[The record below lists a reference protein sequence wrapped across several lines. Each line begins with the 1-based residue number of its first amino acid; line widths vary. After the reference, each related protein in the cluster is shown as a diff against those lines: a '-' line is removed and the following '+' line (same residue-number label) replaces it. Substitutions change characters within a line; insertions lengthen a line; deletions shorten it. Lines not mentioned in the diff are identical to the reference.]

1 MGYNR
6 LGWGRGDVAD
16 SEPTETG
23 ETILV
28 VDDELDVRVFVREAL
43 TLKGYHVIDTGD
55 PLAARRIAETQPV
68 HLLLTDVVMP
78 IMNGLELAKRV
89 EAVSPTT
96 KVLLMSGYVT
106 AEVKGAGRPLVAKPF
121 KTADLLKAIRQLLD
135 SKSAFRRPTPP
146 PAPRPGFGPV

>member
-1 MGYNR
+1 M
-6 LGWGRGDVAD
+6 AD

-28 VDDELDVRVFVREAL
+28 VDDELDVRVFIREAL

-55 PLAARRIAETQPV
+55 PLEARRIAETQPV

>member
-1 MGYNR
+1 
-6 LGWGRGDVAD
+6 VAD
-16 SEPTETG
+16 GSEAAPKG

-28 VDDELDVRVFVREAL
+28 VDDEVDVRVFIREAL
-43 TLKGYHVIDTGD
+43 TLEGYNVIDTGD
-55 PLAARRIAETQPV
+55 PIEARRMAESQPV

-106 AEVKGAGRPLVAKPF
+106 AEVKGSGRPLVAKPF
-121 KTADLLKAIRQLLD
+121 KTADLVKMIRQLLD
-135 SKSAFRRPTPP
+135 SRSVFRRPTPP
-146 PAPRPGFGPV
+146 PAPKPGFGPV

>member
-1 MGYNR
+1 
-6 LGWGRGDVAD
+6 VAD
-16 SEPTETG
+16 SNEPAAKG

-28 VDDELDVRVFVREAL
+28 VDDELDVRVFIREAL
-43 TLKGYHVIDTGD
+43 TLQGYNVADTGD
-55 PLAARRIAETQPV
+55 PLEARRIAESQPV

-96 KVLLMSGYVT
+96 KVLLMSGYAT

-121 KTADLLKAIRQLLD
+121 KTADLLKAIRQILD

-146 PAPRPGFGPV
+146 AAPKPGFGPL

>member
-1 MGYNR
+1 
-6 LGWGRGDVAD
+6 VAD
-16 SEPTETG
+16 SSEAAAKG

-28 VDDELDVRVFVREAL
+28 VDDEQGVRVFVREAL
-43 TLKGYHVIDTGD
+43 TLEGYNVIDTGD
-55 PLAARRIAETQPV
+55 PLEARRIAESQPV

-96 KVLLMSGYVT
+96 KVLLMSGYAT

-146 PAPRPGFGPV
+146 AAPKPGFGPL

>member
-1 MGYNR
+1 M
-6 LGWGRGDVAD
+6 AD
-16 SEPTETG
+16 SSEAAAKG

-28 VDDELDVRVFVREAL
+28 VDDEQDVRVFVREAL
-43 TLKGYHVIDTGD
+43 TLEGYNVVDTGD
-55 PLAARRIAETQPV
+55 PLEARRIAESQTV

-96 KVLLMSGYVT
+96 KVLLMSGYAT

-121 KTADLLKAIRQLLD
+121 KTADLLKAIRQILD

-146 PAPRPGFGPV
+146 AAPKPGFGPL

>member
-1 MGYNR
+1 MAESG
-6 LGWGRGDVAD
+6 
-16 SEPTETG
+16 ETAAKG

-28 VDDELDVRVFVREAL
+28 VDDEQSVRVFVREAL
-43 TLKGYHVIDTGD
+43 ALEGYHVIDTGD
-55 PLAARRIAETQPV
+55 PLEARRIAESQPV

-96 KVLLMSGYVT
+96 KVLLMSGYAT

-146 PAPRPGFGPV
+146 AAPKPGFGPL

>member
-1 MGYNR
+1 
-6 LGWGRGDVAD
+6 VAD
-16 SEPTETG
+16 SSEAAPKG

-28 VDDELDVRVFVREAL
+28 VDDERDVRVFIREAL
-43 TLKGYHVIDTGD
+43 TLEGYNVIDTGD
-55 PLAARRIAETQPV
+55 PIEARRMAESQPV

-106 AEVKGAGRPLVAKPF
+106 AEVKGSGRPLVAKPF
-121 KTADLLKAIRQLLD
+121 KTADLVKMIRQLLD
-135 SKSAFRRPTPP
+135 SRSVFRRPTPT
-146 PAPRPGFGPV
+146 PAPKPGFGPV

>member
-1 MGYNR
+1 M
-6 LGWGRGDVAD
+6 AD
-16 SEPTETG
+16 SGEAAAKG

-28 VDDELDVRVFVREAL
+28 VDDEQSVRVFVREAL
-43 TLKGYHVIDTGD
+43 TLEGYHVLDTGD
-55 PLAARRIAETQPV
+55 PLEARRIAESQPV

-96 KVLLMSGYVT
+96 KVLLMSGYAT

-121 KTADLLKAIRQLLD
+121 KTADLLKAIRQILD
-135 SKSAFRRPTPP
+135 SKSAFRRPAPP
-146 PAPRPGFGPV
+146 PSPKPGFGPL